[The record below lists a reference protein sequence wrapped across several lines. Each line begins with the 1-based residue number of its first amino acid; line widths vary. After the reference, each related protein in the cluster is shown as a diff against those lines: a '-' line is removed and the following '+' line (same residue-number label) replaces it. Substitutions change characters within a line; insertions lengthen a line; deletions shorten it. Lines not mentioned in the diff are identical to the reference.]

1 MATTTKLNIDRATV
15 RQLFKAVTKAADEI
29 KEKSIV
35 HGAAKRVL
43 QLQHLA
49 QASEF
54 YVPNGNHDR
63 IALTTNGH
71 PDIRAWS
78 DRELVNTK
86 QGWEWSPRLLWARYP
101 SMVRSR
107 IGEYQT
113 RMGIARN
120 HQQQSALGREN
131 GYQWN
136 LPSDSADNGRSGN
149 RY

>member
-1 MATTTKLNIDRATV
+1 M
-15 RQLFKAVTKAADEI
+15 RQLFRAVTKAADEI

-71 PDIRAWS
+71 PDIRA
-78 DRELVNTK
+78 
-86 QGWEWSPRLLWARYP
+86 
-101 SMVRSR
+101 
-107 IGEYQT
+107 YQT

-120 HQQQSALGREN
+120 CQQQSALGR
-131 GYQWN
+131 
-136 LPSDSADNGRSGN
+136 
-149 RY
+149 